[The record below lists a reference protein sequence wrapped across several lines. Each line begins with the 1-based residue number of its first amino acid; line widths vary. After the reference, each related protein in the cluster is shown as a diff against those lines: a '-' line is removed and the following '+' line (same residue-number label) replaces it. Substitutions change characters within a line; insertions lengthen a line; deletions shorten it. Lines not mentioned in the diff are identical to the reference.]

1 MFAWVKDSCEDQQSW
16 QWQQFNL
23 PSGVEELREGW
34 QPEGNKLR
42 GSKHITDGVFI
53 SKQFPD

>member
-42 GSKHITDGVFI
+42 GSKHITDGAFH
-53 SKQFPD
+53 F